1 MQRLRIRFSRGE
13 EVKFISHLDM
23 MRMWQR
29 VLQRADIPLAYS
41 EGFNPHPRLALAA
54 PLPVGVTA
62 QSELMDIFCTRWV
75 SPHTFIDT
83 ISRQLPS
90 GIKALQ
96 AYPVPHT
103 LPSLQASVSFA
114 EYEVDLEMDKERK
127 ALESGIND
135 LLALKSLPWEHQRDT
150 GARTYDLRP
159 LIDELRLIECAQGV
173 CTIAMRLRCGSS
185 GSGRPE
191 QVAAALG
198 FGGHPRSMRRIKLVL
213 ENT

>member
-13 EVKFISHLDM
+13 EVKYISHLDL

-62 QSELMDIFCTRWV
+62 QSELMDIVCTRWV

-83 ISRQLPS
+83 ISRQLPP

-96 AYPVPHT
+96 AYPVPQT
-103 LPSLQASVSFA
+103 MPSLQSSVSYA
-114 EYEVDLEMDKERK
+114 EYEVDLETDKDRK
-127 ALESGIND
+127 AVESSIAA
-135 LLALKSLPWEHQRDT
+135 LLALKSLPWEHRRDT
-150 GARTYDLRP
+150 GTRTYDLRP
-159 LIDELRLIECAQGV
+159 LIDELRLIDCYQGV
-173 CTIAMRLRCGSS
+173 CTVAMRLRCDSS

-191 QVAAALG
+191 QVTAALG
-198 FGGHPRSMRRIKLVL
+198 FSGYPRAVRRIKLVL
-213 ENT
+213 KNT